1 MAHEYN
7 PNVKDEGDPAELQ
20 AEAAYQNR
28 VLDEQVAGRWV
39 MVYGFLIGFV
49 LLSALSPAID
59 NVTRPYPQVM
69 FIVAAIATGVALVL
83 GTKSREKWA
92 DILVVFATLM
102 MLFSLVSITPFG
114 ARIMEAIDP
123 PEGVDPGNAAS
134 QLQTWLIVIGFV
146 MLILFAVAWQ
156 SREWVV
162 QGRQWFIRFALI
174 WSVFVAI
181 LTFGFLVAVVVMG

>member
-7 PNVKDEGDPAELQ
+7 PNVQDEGDPAELQ

-28 VLDEQVAGRWV
+28 VLDEQVAQRWI
-39 MVYGFLIGFV
+39 MVYGFLIGFI
-49 LLSALSPAID
+49 LLSALSPAIN

-69 FIVAAIATGVALVL
+69 FIVAAVVTGVALIL
-83 GTKSREKWA
+83 GTKSRERWA
-92 DILVVFATLM
+92 DVLVVLGTLM
-102 MLFSLVSITPFG
+102 MLFSVTAITPFG

-134 QLQTWLIVIGFV
+134 QLQTWLIVIGFA

-162 QGRQWFIRFALI
+162 QGRRWFIRFALI

-181 LTFGFLVAVVVMG
+181 LTLGFLAAVVVRG